1 MFPVLRNFIFLKFIS
16 VRLFPANIN
25 DLPSEEKCTWW
36 IPSAVKVLALLSML
50 LNVNLCFRMLNIL
63 LLFPLQA
70 LIIKYFDNHIF

>member
-1 MFPVLRNFIFLKFIS
+1 MFLKFIS

-50 LNVNLCFRMLNIL
+50 SNINLCFRMLNIL
-63 LLFPLQA
+63 LLFPLQV
-70 LIIKYFDNHIF
+70 LIICQFNH